1 LLLFTLLLHKDAI
14 ELAEYHHKKSVFQH
28 LIIASKDNQL
38 GDSAVDIDL
47 SGILQLFRSD
57 ESENR
62 I

>member
-1 LLLFTLLLHKDAI
+1 LLHKDAI

-28 LIIASKDNQL
+28 LITASKDNQL
-38 GDSAVDIDL
+38 GDSADDIYL